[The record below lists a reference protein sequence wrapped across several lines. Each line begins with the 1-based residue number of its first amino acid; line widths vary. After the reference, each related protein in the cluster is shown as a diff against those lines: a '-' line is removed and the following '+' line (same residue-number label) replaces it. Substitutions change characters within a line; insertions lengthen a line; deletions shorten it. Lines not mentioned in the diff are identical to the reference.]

1 MNAVS
6 KVSEERAEKLEME
19 NANPPVAVVPSVE
32 TESPQPKKKRKRGLR
47 FILMVA
53 LPLALVVGGGYFWI
67 TGGRY
72 QETENA
78 NLQQARVSIA
88 ADEAGR
94 IVAVNV
100 ADNMPVKKGDVLFT
114 IDPQPYQIALEQA
127 DAAVAQARLKVE
139 QLRAAYTTA
148 LAQQRLSASNLAY
161 QQSEFD
167 RTKDLTAKGIS
178 TQSSLDEARNNLDKA
193 HQEVAVAGQGVVSAK
208 AALDGNP
215 DIQTDKHPE
224 VLAALAARDRAAYN
238 LAQTKV
244 FAPADGVIYQ
254 AASFKVGQYVS
265 VGTPLFS
272 LVETDDIWVD
282 ANFKETQL
290 TNMKP
295 GQKAEVVLD
304 TYPGK
309 TFEATVQA
317 VGAGTGAEFSLLPAQ
332 NATGN
337 WVKVTQRIPVRV
349 KITDKD
355 AALALRAGM
364 SATVTVDTGV
374 TRGLGGLF
382 GHAFAAD
389 AKAE

>member
-1 MNAVS
+1 
-6 KVSEERAEKLEME
+6 
-19 NANPPVAVVPSVE
+19 
-32 TESPQPKKKRKRGLR
+32 
-47 FILMVA
+47 
-53 LPLALVVGGGYFWI
+53 
-67 TGGRY
+67 
-72 QETENA
+72 
-78 NLQQARVSIA
+78 
-88 ADEAGR
+88 
-94 IVAVNV
+94 
-100 ADNMPVKKGDVLFT
+100 
-114 IDPQPYQIALEQA
+114 
-127 DAAVAQARLKVE
+127 VAQARLKVE

-374 TRGLGGLF
+374 TRGLGSLF
-382 GHAFAAD
+382 GHAFAAG